1 MSSVEYDSP
10 QQNKNEN
17 DLFSNPGSLSDLD
30 NAEKERYP
38 HQEDGKDN
46 HEELRSISVT
56 PPVESPV
63 EKESK
68 LKETSENKNASDNE
82 LDDLFGGAESE
93 EEPFEKERSE
103 RSEPSEPSER
113 ERSEDVTPIASPI
126 HSENDEYR
134 QPATGTDTITNIH
147 RYTTKSW
154 DKKYYIAKTPTFFTF
169 NLATF
174 SPETYNKDEDCTIET
189 NNMSLGAENSLR
201 WRYKK
206 DPVTGEETDE
216 KESNSKVIKWSDGS
230 MSLMI
235 GDEMFDITQQP
246 LNDTYQYLSIPHR
259 TTNSLE
265 NKERLTDMLSFHPF
279 LVGRTHRMLTAS
291 IQSKH
296 VKQVKT
302 RFVDMNKDPD
312 LVKLQLFGEREKKQ
326 VGNKRTST
334 SARVPRGRKKNED
347 NYSDTE
353 EKSYLSVGR
362 SRIDTYDDDSGFVV
376 ADETADEDEYEKS
389 ERRRKGKEKAV
400 DSRRK
405 DISSNVTSSTRP
417 RKRPVDEDEDFYA
430 ENNEGYDNEE
440 SSYSRHK
447 RSERR
452 EREERPK
459 KKIKDENIEEMIE
472 DEENED
478 VNVDQTISE
487 HDEEDEMP
495 IMPKARTRNRNV
507 IESDDDDDDD

>member
-1 MSSVEYDSP
+1 MSDAYSSVEYDSP

-17 DLFSNPGSLSDLD
+17 DVFSNHGSLSDLD
-30 NAEKERYP
+30 NDEKERYS
-38 HQEDGKDN
+38 HQEDGKKN
-46 HEELRSISVT
+46 NEELRSISVT
-56 PPVESPV
+56 PAESPV
-63 EKESK
+63 EKESNP
-68 LKETSENKNASDNE
+68 KENSENKNASDNE

-103 RSEPSEPSER
+103 RSEPSEPSEQ

-147 RYTTKSW
+147 RYTTKSC

-174 SPETYNKDEDCTIET
+174 SPGTYNKDEDCTIET

-302 RFVDMNKDPD
+302 QFVDMNKDPD

-334 SARVPRGRKKNED
+334 SARIPRGRKKNED
-347 NYSDTE
+347 NYSDAE
-353 EKSYLSVGR
+353 ENSYSFSVGR
-362 SRIDTYDDDSGFVV
+362 SRTDTYEDGSGFVV
-376 ADETADEDEYEKS
+376 ADETADEEEYEKS

-400 DSRRK
+400 DNRRK
-405 DISSNVTSSTRP
+405 DISSNVISSTRP
-417 RKRPVDEDEDFYA
+417 RKRLVDEADENEDFYS
-430 ENNEGYDNEE
+430 ENNKDFDNEE
-440 SSYSRHK
+440 SSYSRYK
-447 RSERR
+447 RSERH

-459 KKIKDENIEEMIE
+459 KKIKEEHIEEMIE
-472 DEENED
+472 DEESED
-478 VNVDQTISE
+478 VNRKQG
-487 HDEEDEMP
+487 
-495 IMPKARTRNRNV
+495 
-507 IESDDDDDDD
+507 IET